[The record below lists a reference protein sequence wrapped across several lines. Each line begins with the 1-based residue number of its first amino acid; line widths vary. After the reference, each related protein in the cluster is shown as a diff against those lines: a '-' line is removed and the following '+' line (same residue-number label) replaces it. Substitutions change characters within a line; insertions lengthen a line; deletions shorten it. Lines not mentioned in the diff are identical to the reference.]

1 MHNLENAGI
10 IWSPGNEL
18 IFHSNQLE
26 KNFNLKAIH
35 NIMFLLHT
43 DSSFS
48 AIKLFMN
55 NFIPAKYIF
64 EVLITFFQDENSVMM
79 FTSVLDNNGQSNS
92 TN

>member
-1 MHNLENAGI
+1 
-10 IWSPGNEL
+10 
-18 IFHSNQLE
+18 
-26 KNFNLKAIH
+26 
-35 NIMFLLHT
+35 
-43 DSSFS
+43 
-48 AIKLFMN
+48 MN

>member
-1 MHNLENAGI
+1 MHNLEKAGI

-26 KNFNLKAIH
+26 KNFNLKAIL

-48 AIKLFMN
+48 AI
-55 NFIPAKYIF
+55 I
-64 EVLITFFQDENSVMM
+64 
-79 FTSVLDNNGQSNS
+79 
-92 TN
+92 